1 MRKYFILFSLI
12 IIFNNFIFP
21 EENTNTNINKVLI
34 DNKSPNINKGKSV
47 SFFSIIDFWAYPFV
61 FEPSYSSASDGLNG
75 RVMLGLKYDK
85 FTFGVSMFENYFST
99 GQHDG
104 NMDFFGA
111 VNIFRWTFDFFYS
124 PVEWIDIRSG
134 IGGSFSAFSY
144 AYKYKYNDKRYDGGL
159 FFLFDMKF
167 LLPIK
172 VIEFQLLNRLDILF
186 GGNVVTPR
194 YTGSGRFIVHPYFSW
209 IGLYIEAGGETF
221 IHRSENVEVVSG
233 YFIWSV
239 GIQFELD
246 IPKMKTEFLV
256 LNDNFKNKKNYQ
268 VNLKKSNTPNIT
280 DATDDA
286 LKKNDTYGVENKND
300 TYGIDDKNDAYE
312 IVDAT
317 EDSIKK
323 LLTAEVGDVVEFNNI
338 LFYPDDDR
346 IMEES
351 RPVLDEIVEILIKRK
366 NIVIEIGGYTN
377 SVGKFEDELELSM
390 KRALKVALYLSGK
403 GVEANRIKAT
413 GYGGIKG
420 EGASEVKRKVEIKI
434 LKYK

>member
-1 MRKYFILFSLI
+1 M
-12 IIFNNFIFP
+12 
-21 EENTNTNINKVLI
+21 
-34 DNKSPNINKGKSV
+34 
-47 SFFSIIDFWAYPFV
+47 
-61 FEPSYSSASDGLNG
+61 
-75 RVMLGLKYDK
+75 
-85 FTFGVSMFENYFST
+85 
-99 GQHDG
+99 
-104 NMDFFGA
+104 
-111 VNIFRWTFDFFYS
+111 
-124 PVEWIDIRSG
+124 
-134 IGGSFSAFSY
+134 
-144 AYKYKYNDKRYDGGL
+144 
-159 FFLFDMKF
+159 
-167 LLPIK
+167 
-172 VIEFQLLNRLDILF
+172 
-186 GGNVVTPR
+186 
-194 YTGSGRFIVHPYFSW
+194 
-209 IGLYIEAGGETF
+209 
-221 IHRSENVEVVSG
+221 
-233 YFIWSV
+233 
-239 GIQFELD
+239 
-246 IPKMKTEFLV
+246 
-256 LNDNFKNKKNYQ
+256 NDNFKNKKNYQ